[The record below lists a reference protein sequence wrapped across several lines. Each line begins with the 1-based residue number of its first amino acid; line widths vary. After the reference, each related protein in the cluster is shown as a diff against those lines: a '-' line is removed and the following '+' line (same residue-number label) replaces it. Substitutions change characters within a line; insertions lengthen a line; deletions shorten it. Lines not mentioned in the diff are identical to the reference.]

1 MEGPNNTVPVETVN
15 GPAFPGE
22 DGFAAPRKTRV
33 VFLCAGDSS
42 RSLMAEGWANHL
54 GGGWIEARAAVTGR
68 HDAAP
73 RALAV
78 MSEAGVDLSPRP
90 PSHITPEILAWA
102 HLVVTICGRD
112 EALTCPALPPWV
124 RKNHWPLNDPAKA
137 TGTEQETLQAFRLTR
152 DILRTCVTS
161 LIVERRTRETARR

>member
-1 MEGPNNTVPVETVN
+1 MEGSNTILGGTVN
-15 GPAFPGE
+15 GPVFPGQ
-22 DGFAAPRKTRV
+22 DGIAAPRKMRV

-54 GGGWIEARAAVTGR
+54 GGSWIEARAAVTGR
-68 HDAAP
+68 HDTIP

-78 MSEAGVDLSPRP
+78 MSESEVAMSPQP
-90 PSHITPEILAWA
+90 PSRITPEILAWA
-102 HLVVTICGRD
+102 NLVVTICGRE